1 LVSELVDDAN
11 ELVWA
16 TEDLLTGG
24 AEFTDEQA
32 DAVALLSL
40 VAGQDVGPGNV
51 GDPDAA
57 PDLLAAA
64 RKRLPSPSGS
74 PTTTAGPSP
83 PQADRPQ
90 QADPGTPPQQAGPND
105 HATPST
111 PRRAGNHRGIG
122 QHQGDPR
129 AAAQSAVA
137 QQSPRPSPLRYSPA
151 GQQGE
156 RMESFEGRLAVVTG
170 GGTGMGRELAR
181 QLAAEGCHVAICD
194 VSEESMAETHELSE
208 QGAPAGTRFTT
219 HRADVSDA
227 AQVLAFRDA
236 VVADHATDH
245 INLLFNNAGIG
256 GGGSFVAD
264 NPSEWERTFGV
275 CWGGVYNG
283 SRAFLPL
290 LIASTEGHLVNTS
303 SVNGF
308 WASIGPNAPHT
319 AYSAAKFA
327 VKGFT
332 EALLTDLRLHAPH
345 VKASVVMPGHI
356 GTSIV
361 HNSMREHGRNP
372 KEMGEEE
379 IDQIREQMAAR
390 GIDLAGASDEDIR
403 QGIQMQ
409 ADMFRD
415 SAPMSAAEAATVILD
430 GVRAGR
436 WRILVGDDAD
446 ALDRIVRES
455 PGDAY
460 EPEFVAR
467 LQAAG
472 AFGGLDL

>member
-1 LVSELVDDAN
+1 
-11 ELVWA
+11 
-16 TEDLLTGG
+16 
-24 AEFTDEQA
+24 
-32 DAVALLSL
+32 
-40 VAGQDVGPGNV
+40 
-51 GDPDAA
+51 
-57 PDLLAAA
+57 
-64 RKRLPSPSGS
+64 
-74 PTTTAGPSP
+74 
-83 PQADRPQ
+83 
-90 QADPGTPPQQAGPND
+90 
-105 HATPST
+105 
-111 PRRAGNHRGIG
+111 
-122 QHQGDPR
+122 
-129 AAAQSAVA
+129 
-137 QQSPRPSPLRYSPA
+137 
-151 GQQGE
+151 
-156 RMESFEGRLAVVTG
+156 MEHFEGRIAVVTG

-194 VSEESMAETHELSE
+194 VSEESMAETRELAE
-208 QGAPAGTRFTT
+208 RDAPAGTRFTT

-227 AQVLAFRDA
+227 GQVLAFRDE
-236 VVADHATDH
+236 VVAQHATDH
-245 INLLFNNAGIG
+245 VNLVFNNAGIG
-256 GGGSFVAD
+256 GGGSFVLDDPA
-264 NPSEWERTFGV
+264 EWERTFGV
-275 CWGGVYNG
+275 CWGGVYHG

-290 LIASTEGHLVNTS
+290 LIASAEGHLVNTS

-308 WASIGPNAPHT
+308 WASIGPNTPHT

-379 IDQIREQMAAR
+379 IDQIREQMASR

-409 ADMFRD
+409 ADLFRD
-415 SAPMSAAEAATVILD
+415 TAPMSAAEAAAVILA
-430 GVRAGR
+430 GVRTGE
-436 WRILVGDDAD
+436 WRILVGDDAV

-460 EPEFVAR
+460 EPAFVAR